1 MSGNPEN
8 EVLVSRLGPDS
19 AMALFLSLSQPAALV
34 DSDGETVLAVN
45 AALVQRCGHA
55 EQELQ
60 TAGLTR
66 LRQLLHDSPP
76 GDRDQLASG
85 SLVPAASGDH
95 PVSFWL
101 AAADPREGNNRD
113 RDPITGLH
121 TKHAI
126 EARIRDL
133 LAAGKQG
140 VLIRFE
146 VDQFKLINDA
156 FGREAGNHL
165 LGCLGR
171 LIASLLPVDQAPAHL
186 GGDDFAVALID
197 VDVDRA
203 WAIAEGV
210 RLQIA
215 AQGFEWGGRGYGVTT
230 SIGIA
235 AFADAFQD
243 YGELMKAADSACEA
257 AKTRGRNR
265 IEIFHREDREL
276 RRVRGEQSW
285 GGRVLDALE
294 DNRFALFRQ
303 RIEPLQSGVG
313 REHWEILLRVR
324 GASGWTSPVDFVVAA
339 ERYGLMPQMDRRVI
353 SRTLRELSKLPKDAR
368 PVMAINLSGNSLGDR
383 SLAAYIER
391 MLELNEVEP
400 STIRFEI
407 TETAAIANTS
417 RAVELVNALRALG
430 CRVALDDFGAGMSS
444 FSYLKALE
452 VDMIKIDGSFVRT
465 LLSDAVDAATVESMV
480 QIAALRGLQTVAEC
494 VEDAASLE
502 RLRELGVDFA
512 QGFYLHRPEPWSLP

>member
-1 MSGNPEN
+1 
-8 EVLVSRLGPDS
+8 VSRLGSDA

-34 DSDGETVLAVN
+34 DSDGETLLAVN
-45 AALVQRCGHA
+45 AVLVQRCGRSEA
-55 EQELQ
+55 DVQA
-60 TAGLTR
+60 AGLVR
-66 LRQLLHDSPP
+66 VRQWLHDA
-76 GDRDQLASG
+76 DQGAHDQPATGALIPAS
-85 SLVPAASGDH
+85 SDERPL
-95 PVSFWL
+95 SFWL
-101 AAADPREGNNRD
+101 APVAVREDPDRD
-113 RDPITGLH
+113 RDPLTGLRS
-121 TKHAI
+121 KHAL
-126 EARIRDL
+126 EARLRDL
-133 LAAGKQG
+133 LTAGTPG

-165 LGCLGR
+165 LVCLGR
-171 LIASLLPVDQAPAHL
+171 LMASLLPLDQAPAHL
-186 GGDDFAVALID
+186 GGDDFAVALTD

-203 WAIAEGV
+203 WQIAEGV

-265 IEIFHREDREL
+265 IEIYHREDREL

-303 RIEPLQSGVG
+303 RIEPLQPGIG

-353 SRTLRELSKLPKDAR
+353 SRTLRELSKLPEDAR

-383 SLAAYIER
+383 SLAAYIAR
-391 MLELNEVEP
+391 MLELNEVAP

-417 RAVELVNALRALG
+417 RAVALVDALRALG
-430 CRVALDDFGAGMSS
+430 CHVALDDFGAGMSS

-452 VDMIKIDGSFVRT
+452 VDMIKIDGSFVRN
-465 LLSDAVDAATVESMV
+465 LLCDAVDAATVESMV
-480 QIAALRGLQTVAEC
+480 QIAGLRGLQTVAEC

-502 RLRELGVDFA
+502 RLRELGVHFA
-512 QGFYLHRPEPWSLP
+512 QGFHLHRPEPWSLP